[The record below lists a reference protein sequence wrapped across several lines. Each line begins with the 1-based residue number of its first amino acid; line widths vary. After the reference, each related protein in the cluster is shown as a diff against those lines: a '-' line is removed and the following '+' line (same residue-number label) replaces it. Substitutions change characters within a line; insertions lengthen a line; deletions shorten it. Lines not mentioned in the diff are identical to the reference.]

1 MFKVLDDT
9 INREQFKI
17 KSDNHFI
24 KIYLLNG
31 YVLQAEFDRRE
42 YDLFL
47 YLINTVDNT
56 LPVDGVIY
64 HYDDGRWC
72 RKYIE
77 ELYKIKNPVYDSP
90 KSVRYTEEFIDLKID
105 FYKSI
110 FKNPEPLWEKIR
122 EMNTG
127 NTGDGSVC

>member
-1 MFKVLDDT
+1 MIDINELMSLEEELKDHFNDNLTQILIKLNRMDKIDD
-9 INREQFKI
+9 
-17 KSDNHFI
+17 
-24 KIYLLNG
+24 
-31 YVLQAEFDRRE
+31 
-42 YDLFL
+42 FL
-47 YLINTVDNT
+47 EMVGMENTVDNT